1 VDDDDGL
8 TLVSVPNPV
17 PIAGHFNQALMGHFC
32 QAPKYFARFLFKQSP
47 KQVAILPCNLPAD
60 A

>member
-1 VDDDDGL
+1 VDDIAVPILAYPHASGVDDDDGL

-32 QAPKYFARFLFKQSP
+32 QAPKK
-47 KQVAILPCNLPAD
+47 
-60 A
+60 